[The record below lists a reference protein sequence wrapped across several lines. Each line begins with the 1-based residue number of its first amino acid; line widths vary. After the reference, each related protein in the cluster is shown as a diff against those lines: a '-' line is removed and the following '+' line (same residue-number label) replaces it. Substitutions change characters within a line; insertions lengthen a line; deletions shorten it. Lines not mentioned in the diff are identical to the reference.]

1 MSSKEQIYTTQ
12 AKSQWIVG
20 QSPLSHLQYLD
31 AFKSSTRDLSFPI
44 ISLLFGDKFTALFK
58 GSERSPFE
66 FEQLPAYML
75 AACVTRNGEKHCLSG
90 MDSDLEAFSRY
101 PTDGSVAALAFQPT
115 ALTKYLNELFLS
127 Y

>member
-1 MSSKEQIYTTQ
+1 MLTT
-12 AKSQWIVG
+12 
-20 QSPLSHLQYLD
+20 
-31 AFKSSTRDLSFPI
+31 
-44 ISLLFGDKFTALFK
+44 
-58 GSERSPFE
+58 
-66 FEQLPAYML
+66 
-75 AACVTRNGEKHCLSG
+75 CVTRNGEKHCLSG

>member
-1 MSSKEQIYTTQ
+1 
-12 AKSQWIVG
+12 
-20 QSPLSHLQYLD
+20 
-31 AFKSSTRDLSFPI
+31 
-44 ISLLFGDKFTALFK
+44 
-58 GSERSPFE
+58 
-66 FEQLPAYML
+66 ML
-75 AACVTRNGEKHCLSG
+75 ATCVIKNGEKHCLSG